1 MHSSNKSWLSGI
13 NDMNGVGFIGAII
26 IGIFAGW
33 IAEQIMGRNHGL
45 ITNLI
50 VGLVGALI
58 GAFLA
63 SMLGIHFMGWIG
75 SLIISTIGAIVLLF
89 ILGLFSGRRRI

>member
-1 MHSSNKSWLSGI
+1 
-13 NDMNGVGFIGAII
+13 MNGVGFIGAII

-33 IAEQIMGRNHGL
+33 IAEQVMGRNHGL

-50 VGLVGALI
+50 VGLVGALV

-63 SMLGIHFMGWIG
+63 SMFHIHFFGWLG
-75 SLIISTIGAIVLLF
+75 SLLVSTVGAIVLLW
-89 ILGLFSGRRRI
+89 ILGLFRGRDRV

>member
-1 MHSSNKSWLSGI
+1 
-13 NDMNGVGFIGAII
+13 MNGVGFIGAVI

-33 IAEQIMGRNHGL
+33 LAEQIMDRNHGL
-45 ITNLI
+45 LTNLV

-89 ILGLFSGRRRI
+89 ILGLFKGRNRI